1 MKLQAAVDKLFSH
14 KMFSN
19 KYFLYALVAASI
31 LTNYMRIVESHYEVV
46 GFFILVGI
54 IMMNFSKN
62 IAVVLTVCLLLTQ
75 IIMAGK
81 AVREGLENMP
91 DTDPKKY
98 MTPEELRDFE
108 KKRENLKNINEKIDA
123 RNVQLSD
130 VNKNIAKATSKINAA
145 KAAIAAYDASEKSK
159 SKNSKMERQIAKE
172 NNAKNTADLAVAE
185 RELAKY
191 TREKVDIESKIEDL
205 TKKRVFVRKEI
216 EDLKAAAKA
225 KAKAAP
231 KASTATPAASTARP
245 TPAASTPAAST
256 ARPAPAASTASVA
269 TPAAS
274 TARPAPAAAP
284 PAASTARPA
293 PAASTARPTTR
304 AAAKSAIEL
313 NALKRRQRARK
324 QPFSLLSEND
334 NDMDDVNA
342 FDFIGPSDIPGLT
355 QGTTNLMTKQK
366 DLFTVMNSMTPL
378 IENAKKMLDGLDLS
392 KLRA

>member
-91 DTDPKKY
+91 DTDHKKY

-145 KAAIAAYDASEKSK
+145 KAAIAVYDASEKSK

-191 TREKVDIESKIEDL
+191 TREKVEIESKIEDL
-205 TKKRVFVRKEI
+205 TKKRNFVRKEI
-216 EDLKAAAKA
+216 QDLKAAAKA

-256 ARPAPAASTASVA
+256 ARPAPAASTAPVA

-284 PAASTARPA
+284 

>member
-91 DTDPKKY
+91 DTDHKKY

-205 TKKRVFVRKEI
+205 TKKRNFVRKEI
-216 EDLKAAAKA
+216 QDLKAAAKA

-231 KASTATPAASTARP
+231 KASTATPAAST
-245 TPAASTPAAST
+245 PAAST
-256 ARPAPAASTASVA
+256 ARPAPAASTAPVA

>member
-91 DTDPKKY
+91 DTDHKKY

-205 TKKRVFVRKEI
+205 TKKRNFVRKEI
-216 EDLKAAAKA
+216 QDLKAAAKA

-231 KASTATPAASTARP
+231 KASTATPAAST
-245 TPAASTPAAST
+245 PAAST
-256 ARPAPAASTASVA
+256 ARPAPAASTAPVA
-269 TPAAS
+269 T
-274 TARPAPAAAP
+274 

>member
-19 KYFLYALVAASI
+19 KYFLYAVVAASI

-108 KKRENLKNINEKIDA
+108 KKKKNLENIKERIDA
-123 RNVQLSD
+123 KNVQLSN

-145 KAAIAAYDASEKSK
+145 KAAIAANDASEKSK
-159 SKNSKMERQIAKE
+159 SKNSKMERQIAKQ
-172 NNAKNTADLAVAE
+172 NNAKNIADLAVAE

-191 TREKVDIESKIEDL
+191 TRDKLDIEAKIDDL
-205 TKKRVFVRKEI
+205 TKKRAFVRKEI
-216 EDLKAAAKA
+216 QDLKAAAKA

-231 KASTATPAASTARP
+231 KASTATPAAST
-245 TPAASTPAAST
+245 PAAST
-256 ARPAPAASTASVA
+256 APVA

-274 TARPAPAAAP
+274 TAPVAA
-284 PAASTARPA
+284 TARPA
-293 PAASTARPTTR
+293 AAASTARPTTR

-313 NALKRRQRARK
+313 NAIKRRQRMRARQ
-324 QPFSLLSEND
+324 QPFALLSEND
-334 NDMDDVNA
+334 NDMDDGNA
-342 FDFIGPSDIPGLT
+342 FDFIGPSDISGLT

-378 IENAKKMLDGLDLS
+378 IENAKKMLGGLDLS
-392 KLRA
+392 KLRGK